1 MEQNMK
7 MYSFNKK
14 GPLSMV
20 LKMMVWYYY
29 WYRQKNYEKQ
39 NTLPQSTE
47 TKNSALFVKFSKIGN
62 NEFLLISGSGIGTK
76 NADRLTQFTYF

>member
-1 MEQNMK
+1 
-7 MYSFNKK
+7 
-14 GPLSMV
+14 MV
-20 LKMMVWYYY
+20 LKMMV

-39 NTLPQSTE
+39 NTLPQSSE

-62 NEFLLISGSGIGTK
+62 NEFLLISGSGIDTK